1 MSDPLTWSA
10 PAQAALAARH
20 QAENARSQRRSGRQ
34 ILRLLLL
41 RAWAPRGRQ
50 AAPSAANISQP
61 PDRVLVIRPD
71 HLGDLLFTTPTL
83 HHLRQAW
90 PAARITALV
99 GPWGQAVLAGHPA
112 LDEILTL
119 PFPGFSR
126 QPAASLTAPYQLL
139 RAEAAR
145 LAAQRFDLAL
155 ILRFDHWWGA
165 WLAQRASIPHR
176 IGFAIP
182 ECVPFL
188 TSAVPYAPRQH
199 EVLQNLT
206 LAAAATGQPL
216 VAPAPLH
223 FTVTEAAAVWAE
235 AWLHEHGLM
244 ARPLVIL
251 QPGSGAAVKLWRVEA
266 WAALASVLQA
276 KGLALLLTGG
286 PAEALLAQAINA
298 RLPRPVPSLVGHTSL
313 EQAAALFQ
321 RCALV
326 IGLDSGPMH
335 LAVAMRAPTIHLYGP
350 VDAAAFGPWGDP
362 TRHRVLT
369 SGWACAPCNQLD
381 FTDASLPLHPCVR
394 AITVEQVLA
403 ALPSALA

>member
-1 MSDPLTWSA
+1 MSDALTWST

-20 QAENARSQRRSGRQ
+20 QAENARRQRRSGRQ
-34 ILRLLLL
+34 ALRLLLL
-41 RAWAPRGRQ
+41 RLLAPRSRLT
-50 AAPSAANISQP
+50 APPAANRMP
-61 PDRVLVIRPD
+61 PPGRVLVIRPD
-71 HLGDLLFTTPTL
+71 HLGDLLFTTPAL

-90 PAARITALV
+90 PAAHITALV

-112 LDEILTL
+112 LDDIRTL
-119 PFPGFSR
+119 PFPGFTR
-126 QPAASLTAPYQLL
+126 QPAASLTAPYRLL

-165 WLAQRASIPHR
+165 WLTQRASIPQR

-182 ECVPFL
+182 ECAPFL
-188 TSAVPYAPRQH
+188 TTAIPYTPRQH
-199 EVLQNLT
+199 EVRQNLT
-206 LAAAATGQPL
+206 LAAAATGQAP
-216 VAPAPLH
+216 AEPAPLH
-223 FTVTEAAAVWAE
+223 FTVSETAATWAE
-235 AWLHEHGLM
+235 VWLREHALL
-244 ARPLVIL
+244 AQPLVIL

-266 WAALASVLQA
+266 WAALASALQE

-286 PAEALLAQAINA
+286 PAEASLAQAINA
-298 RLPRPVPSLVGHTSL
+298 RLPQPLPSLVGHTSL

-321 RCALV
+321 RGALV

-335 LAVAMRAPTIHLYGP
+335 LAVAVGAPTIHLYGP

-362 TRHRVLT
+362 RRHRVLT
-369 SGWACAPCNQLD
+369 SAWTCAPCNRLD

-394 AITVEQVLA
+394 AIAVEQVLA
-403 ALPSALA
+403 ALPAALA